1 MQRQAS
7 IKNRTMAIHTLQ
19 CKAVASHILL
29 HGWPP
34 ITKPAMATHRTR
46 HSTRGVECDGVHAN
60 ALIRKVAD
68 EFSVRLVIHGTGELT
83 CRMTRGPDDRVERKQ
98 RRYMTLREAV
108 VHTLLQLMLKQ

>member
-7 IKNRTMAIHTLQ
+7 VKNRTMAIHTLQ

-68 EFSVRLVIHGTGELT
+68 EFSVRFVTHGTGELT
-83 CRMTRGPDDRVERKQ
+83 CCMTHGLIDSVR
-98 RRYMTLREAV
+98 
-108 VHTLLQLMLKQ
+108 